1 MESQQL
7 QCSLL
12 LCRIKCLWFALRAV
26 GWEPPKR
33 VPSQRQELD
42 PGMPFFPL
50 ALPEA
55 LSPRLSQCFLSF
67 PWCSIFYWWLLR
79 FLSITLGKKKSILDG
94 DPINIDR
101 KKSVEFIEMTSN
113 GLFLL
118 FFLNFIILKMHCMDK
133 MVPEL
138 YAGTVTSNGMHVVK
152 CFSYGLAKEQVV
164 EGAGRNGA

>member
-1 MESQQL
+1 M
-7 QCSLL
+7 
-12 LCRIKCLWFALRAV
+12 
-26 GWEPPKR
+26 
-33 VPSQRQELD
+33 
-42 PGMPFFPL
+42 
-50 ALPEA
+50 
-55 LSPRLSQCFLSF
+55 
-67 PWCSIFYWWLLR
+67 
-79 FLSITLGKKKSILDG
+79 GKKKSILDG